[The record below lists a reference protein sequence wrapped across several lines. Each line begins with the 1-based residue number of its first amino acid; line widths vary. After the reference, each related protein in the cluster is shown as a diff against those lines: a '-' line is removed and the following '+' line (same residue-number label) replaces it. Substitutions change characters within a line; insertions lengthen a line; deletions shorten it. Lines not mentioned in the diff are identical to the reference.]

1 MIRMSSN
8 HKNNRSSKA
17 VLVWCLIAMLGIYL
31 GGCRKEQPASTP
43 AANGQA
49 SPKTPNMPVGS
60 PQQPTAALQKP
71 VSSARVQIASP
82 QKNQL
87 DFSSRK
93 DPFKAFV
100 NVKAVP
106 DRSKPSDEKK
116 NGLPIHNF
124 DVSQFRLIGTVM
136 DAKGNKAMVVDP
148 SGKGYVLKVG
158 MTIGQNEGKV
168 VKIDVGG
175 VDVVEQSRDAF
186 NKIRKETV
194 RIPLLKKP

>member
-1 MIRMSSN
+1 MPSN
-8 HKNNRSSKA
+8 HKNNSFSKI
-17 VLVWCLIAMLGIYL
+17 VLIGCLIAMLGANL
-31 GGCRKEQPASTP
+31 GGCKKDQAAPVPAT
-43 AANGQA
+43 NGQA
-49 SPKTPNMPVGS
+49 APKMPAGS
-60 PQQPTAALQKP
+60 AQQPTAVLQKP
-71 VSSARVQIASP
+71 VSSARVQLAP
-82 QKNQL
+82 AQKNQL

-100 NVKAVP
+100 NVKAAP
-106 DRSKPSDEKK
+106 DRGKPSDEKK

-148 SGKGYVLKVG
+148 SGKGYVLRVG
-158 MTIGQNEGKV
+158 MTIGQNEGKI
-168 VKIDVGG
+168 VKIDAGG
-175 VDVVEQSRDAF
+175 VDVIEQSRDAF

>member
-1 MIRMSSN
+1 MPSN
-8 HKNNRSSKA
+8 HKRNRACKA
-17 VLVWCLIAMLGIYL
+17 LTGCLITVVLGVSLI
-31 GGCRKEQPASTP
+31 GCKKDQAAPPPAGSNQV
-43 AANGQA
+43 A
-49 SPKTPNMPVGS
+49 PKTTNMPVS
-60 PQQPTAALQKP
+60 AVLQKP
-71 VSSARVQIASP
+71 ISSPRVQLAALP

-93 DPFKAFV
+93 DPFKAYV
-100 NVKAVP
+100 NVKAAP
-106 DRSKPSDEKK
+106 DRGKPSDEKK

-124 DVSQFRLIGTVM
+124 DVSQFKLIGTVM

-148 SGKGYVLKVG
+148 SGKGYVLRVG
-158 MTIGQNEGKV
+158 MTIGQNEGKI